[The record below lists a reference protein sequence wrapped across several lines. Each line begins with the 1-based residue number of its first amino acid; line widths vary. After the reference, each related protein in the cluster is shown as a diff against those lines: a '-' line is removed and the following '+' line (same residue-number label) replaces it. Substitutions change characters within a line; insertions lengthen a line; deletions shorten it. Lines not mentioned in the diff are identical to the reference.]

1 MTNTRVPRN
10 HFRIDGQIA
19 GSEKLFL
26 AFSEANEQPFMVGD
40 FNTHTT
46 TEGRLGLPFFVFQHL
61 GRTITDQTVLWL
73 PDGFAAGIDDRATV
87 DKQQPSDQLSG
98 FIARKRTVLQDT
110 RFELPIVTGDD
121 GQEGVSIMGILEAAT
136 CIDRHLKP
144 VEAWLH
150 TQHDQAFKNAD
161 PIKIGGVLVKVPQR
175 TMVTNDGAETK
186 LSRYEHKALLV
197 LAENPNNVCSNEDF
211 AKRILKLNRIRP
223 NDLGEI
229 ISRVQRKL
237 DLVDSKL
244 VVTKSELD
252 SGVGYTIHTEDQ
264 AE

>member
-1 MTNTRVPRN
+1 MTNTRVPRD

-19 GSEKLFL
+19 GRENLFL
-26 AFSEANEQPFMVGD
+26 AFGEANEQPFMVGD
-40 FNTHTT
+40 FHTHTT
-46 TEGRLGLPFFVFQHL
+46 TEGRLGLPFFIFQQL

-73 PDGFAAGIDDRATV
+73 PDGFTAGVNGQSATDR
-87 DKQQPSDQLSG
+87 QQPADQLSG
-98 FIARKRTVLQDT
+98 FIARRKTVLQHT

-121 GQEGVSIMGILEAAT
+121 GQEGVSIMSVLDAAT
-136 CIDRHLKP
+136 GIDRHLKP
-144 VEAWLH
+144 VEAWLD

-161 PIKIGGVLVKVPQR
+161 PIKIGRILVKVPER
-175 TMVTNDGAETK
+175 TMVADEGTETK

-197 LAENPNNVCSNEDF
+197 LAENPNKVCSNEDF
-211 AKRILKLNRIRP
+211 AKRILKLNRMRQ

-237 DLVDSKL
+237 QQVDSKL

-252 SGVGYTIHTEDQ
+252 SGPGYTIHTEDQ